1 MHYRVHV
8 RVFDVR
14 EVVFEIYLLGERTET
29 RWSLQ
34 RWEKRVLSSRY
45 RLEAAV
51 DANWDSAPWRWWAR
65 SSCRCSC
72 TDGCGD
78 QRHENGKDAVPSLIY
93 SSRSSFPSSCCS
105 FANRFA
111 RKLARCVFSW
121 SCHDR
126 LTSHLPH
133 THSFY
138 SLTLGSTC
146 VAKNQSES
154 RFPNQ
159 SVFCLLN

>member
-1 MHYRVHV
+1 MHYQVHV
-8 RVFDVR
+8 RVFGVR
-14 EVVFEIYLLGERTET
+14 EVVFEIYLLEKRTET

-45 RLEAAV
+45 RLEVAV
-51 DANWDSAPWRWWAR
+51 DANLDSLPWRWWAR

-78 QRHENGKDAVPSLIY
+78 QRHKNGKDSVPSLIY
-93 SSRSSFPSSCCS
+93 SFRSSFPSSCCRS

-138 SLTLGSTC
+138 SLVDSIALKEPIRTS
-146 VAKNQSES
+146 
-154 RFPNQ
+154 FPPSNR
-159 SVFCLLN
+159 VF